1 MGISAS
7 RKVKWQKLSEQDCIR
22 IIRMALEDRTA
33 FEDIQKQFDLS
44 PNETVLFMR
53 SQLKPS
59 SFRLWRKRVSE
70 QGHLKNQKK
79 MRAEDQADV
88 DRFKCRT
95 QRSDGSIKNRK

>member
-1 MGISAS
+1 MGISSS
-7 RKVKWQKLSEQDCIR
+7 RKEKWRNLSQEDRDR

-33 FEDIQKQFDLS
+33 FEDIKRQFDLS

-59 SFRLWRKRVSE
+59 SFRSWRKRVAL
-70 QGHLKNQKK
+70 QGYLKNQKK
-79 MRAEDQADV
+79 IRIEGKSEA

-95 QRSDGSIKNRK
+95 QRSDDSIKNRK

>member
-1 MGISAS
+1 
-7 RKVKWQKLSEQDCIR
+7 
-22 IIRMALEDRTA
+22 MALEDRTA
-33 FEDIQKQFDLS
+33 FEDIRLQFELT

-59 SFRLWRKRVSE
+59 SFRLWRKRVAE
-70 QGHLKNQKK
+70 HGQLKNRNK
-79 MRAEDQADV
+79 MRDDEKSEP

>member
-7 RKVKWQKLSEQDCIR
+7 RKVKWQKFSESDCAR

-33 FEDIQKQFDLS
+33 FEDIERQFDLT

-59 SFRLWRKRVSE
+59 SFRLWRKRVFE

-79 MRAEDQADV
+79 SRAYDKPEV
-88 DRFKCRT
+88 SRFKCRT